1 MSKYIPS
8 RINLLAFMLII
19 SVLIPVFYRQSYFIH
34 VLVLL
39 TVWVVLSESLNFI
52 TGFAGQLALG
62 HAAFVSIGGYT
73 GALLML
79 NNHWPFWTALL
90 IGGLTAFLSGL
101 ILGLMALRLR
111 GDYLG
116 MVTLGFGEIV
126 RIIAINAVNITRGPM
141 GLPGVPRPHLFGY
154 TFSGELPFYY
164 LGIVL
169 VIITHLAIHRMLFSR
184 FGRAC
189 LALRDDEVA
198 AQAMG
203 IETYKYK
210 VLAFCISSGFAGLM
224 GVFYASW
231 TSFFSPDAFQ
241 LTDSIMMSVMITLG
255 GIGSLIGPIP
265 GAIIIGALPEIFRP
279 FTTGPSIAD
288 LRLAAVGV
296 LMVILLIV
304 RPQGLFG
311 MSLEQA
317 YISLEPLRR
326 LFTRKVITEGV
337 NSQGGEK

>member
-1 MSKYIPS
+1 MSKFIPR
-8 RINLLAFMLII
+8 RINILTLTLI
-19 SVLIPVFYRQSYFIH
+19 VGLLIPFIYRQSYFIH

-39 TVWVVLSESLNFI
+39 TIWVILSESLNFI

-62 HAAFVSIGGYT
+62 HAAFITIGGYA

-79 NNHWPFWTALL
+79 NNHWPFWAALFV
-90 IGGLTAFLSGL
+90 GGLTAFVSGL

-126 RIIAINAVNITRGPM
+126 RIVAINADKITRGPM
-141 GLPGVPRPHLFGY
+141 GLPGIPRPSIFGY
-154 TFSGELPFYY
+154 TFSGEIPFYY

-169 VIITHLAIHRMLFSR
+169 IIFTHFAIHRMLFSR

-189 LALRDDEVA
+189 LALRDDETA

-210 VLAFCISSGFAGLM
+210 VLAFCISSGFAGLA

-231 TSFFSPDAFQ
+231 TTLFSPDAFQ

-255 GIGSLIGPIP
+255 GIGSLLGPIP
-265 GAIIIGALPEIFRP
+265 GAIIIGALPELLRP
-279 FTTGPSIAD
+279 FTTGPGIAD
-288 LRLAAVGV
+288 LRLAGVGL
-296 LMVILLIV
+296 LMVLLLIV
-304 RPQGLFG
+304 RPQGLAG
-311 MSLEQA
+311 MSTKPV

-326 LFTRKVITEGV
+326 LLMGKTKTKQSKPTG
-337 NSQGGEK
+337 SG